1 MTRAQWT
8 AFTGFRDTFRNQCA
22 AWAREAEALV
32 GPEGVTL
39 RDLQREAARE
49 DGTPEYP
56 LENPLVYNAS
66 LDVITEGDDIS
77 LIVVGDNPGKDE
89 QLDKNR
95 RYLVGQAGKLGEGFF
110 RANPELRTDFR
121 KNVVILNKTPIHT
134 AKTKELAYIAR
145 RGGESFSRF
154 LGDTQIWM
162 ARETARLRA
171 GLGCPLWLVGYAELR
186 EKGLFRAY
194 ANELQTHCSNDA
206 EDILLFQ
213 HFSMNRFSID
223 LKDRRKPD
231 LSLERNL
238 REIGI
243 GHRKEILGW

>member
-8 AFTGFRDTFRNQCA
+8 EFSAFRNRFREQCA
-22 AWAREAEALV
+22 VWAREAKDIT
-32 GPEGVTL
+32 GPDGASL
-39 RDLQREAARE
+39 RDLQREAARN
-49 DGTPEYP
+49 DGTPDYP
-56 LENPLVYNAS
+56 LENPVVYNS
-66 LDVITEGDDIS
+66 TLDAIAEEDEIS

-145 RGGESFSRF
+145 RGGEPFSRF
-154 LGDTQIWM
+154 LVETQIWM
-162 ARETARLRA
+162 ANETMRLRK

-194 ANELQTHCSNDA
+194 ADELKKHCLNDSS
-206 EDILLFQ
+206 DILLFQ

-223 LKDRRKPD
+223 LRDKRKPE